1 MQFLPGTT
9 VIPRE
14 IEDNGYAK
22 FLDVNK
28 LRYGL
33 CENAEL
39 GTLIE
44 NEDDCN
50 ENMNDKGIRDYLK
63 LLLAALAIIVHVLNK
78 TSLCRKFHVVVAPK
92 DDLEMYQK
100 VRFTCSVVWVFLFAV
115 L

>member
-1 MQFLPGTT
+1 MQFLLGTT

-22 FLDVNK
+22 SLDVNK

-39 GTLIE
+39 GTLIK
-44 NEDDCN
+44 NDDNCN
-50 ENMNDKGIRDYLK
+50 ENMNNKRIRDYLK

-78 TSLCRKFHVVVAPK
+78 TSLCRKFHVVVAPRK
-92 DDLEMYQK
+92 TWKCDA
-100 VRFTCSVVWVFLFAV
+100 RAALFV
-115 L
+115 SSSSPSCDKS